1 MGLEILLVDND
12 GRWCELAKGVLS
24 ASGHRVRVAA
34 DAEAAR
40 SRLAE
45 RAPEAVLVSL
55 DPPTDALSAVEDW
68 QGRHP
73 GALVMVAS
81 TRAAVDP
88 SVKEAQARLGGA
100 RYLRRPVSMLDLG
113 DIVARHR
120 PNPGAAAVNNRMEG
134 EIKRPPSGIRN
145 SLDALTALVAEGAG
159 ERERGARPPLM
170 RANESILPRG
180 GRGFDRG
187 AVDQLLLM
195 WQKRTSGEVRSMVA
209 GMGARLLR
217 FSDGGLVDPHDL
229 DLLRR
234 LLAEGG
240 LLLHET
246 PFTGAAGDRGAVGN
260 LLLEALS
267 DPLEAAFAVRQKD
280 RKLRVAM
287 PRDLQML
294 RLTGPVRRVLAA
306 SPGILGSLL
315 LMERL
320 DPTEVGVQM
329 GALLRMGVVGLDEPA
344 GAVRPEPAPE
354 PISQTTASSGIGAG
368 FGRRATRSALMGSP
382 AALEERLKRE
392 WTQLSDAPPA
402 SVLGVPRN
410 SEMELVSQVSRR
422 MRERYEKMAQD
433 GQLSAEGRE
442 FAKKL
447 AERVADAER
456 RFSAMR
462 DESETALSSNE
473 RVVQRARACLLRGDY
488 TTADRLLAAVQEG
501 SLGEVAV
508 LAPLGWARFNNPQR
522 PGSVRAQEG
531 LEFLQLA
538 EQFDGKDPD
547 TLRWLAKALER
558 QGELAAAL
566 ARCQRFLKHHKDP
579 EVAQMANDLER
590 KLAERSKG

>member
-1 MGLEILLVDND
+1 
-12 GRWCELAKGVLS
+12 
-24 ASGHRVRVAA
+24 
-34 DAEAAR
+34 
-40 SRLAE
+40 
-45 RAPEAVLVSL
+45 
-55 DPPTDALSAVEDW
+55 
-68 QGRHP
+68 
-73 GALVMVAS
+73 
-81 TRAAVDP
+81 
-88 SVKEAQARLGGA
+88 
-100 RYLRRPVSMLDLG
+100 
-113 DIVARHR
+113 
-120 PNPGAAAVNNRMEG
+120 
-134 EIKRPPSGIRN
+134 
-145 SLDALTALVAEGAG
+145 
-159 ERERGARPPLM
+159 
-170 RANESILPRG
+170 
-180 GRGFDRG
+180 
-187 AVDQLLLM
+187 
-195 WQKRTSGEVRSMVA
+195 MVA

-354 PISQTTASSGIGAG
+354 PVSQTTASSGIGAG

-392 WTQLSDAPPA
+392 WAQLSDAPPA

-579 EVAQMANDLER
+579 EVAHMANDLER